1 MIKSSKTKKNGKE
14 EVPKQKSREED
25 EIIENSVRPDKLND
39 IIGRKRIK
47 KKLSM
52 MIDAAKQRKEVV
64 DHLLFY
70 GPPGLG
76 KTTFAMA
83 IAKETGGKF
92 HITSGPTIK
101 KQGDLA
107 TLLTNLYQ
115 GDVLFIDE
123 IHRLSK
129 GIEEILYP
137 AMEDRKLDIVIGKGV
152 SAKMLRLDLK
162 PFTLVGATTRIG
174 LISSP
179 MRDRFG
185 LVQRLDFL
193 GDEEL
198 SGVIIRAAGIW
209 SIEIRPD
216 AVQEVAKRSRG
227 TPRIALRLLRRVRD
241 YYQSYVK
248 DSDGIN
254 KDIVLKALEL
264 LGIDEYGLEDLD
276 RKLISTIW
284 QNYEGGPVG
293 LSTLSASVSE
303 EVGTISDVHEP
314 FLLKCGLIKLTN
326 RGRVLTSKGVEYAQ
340 KLLVAEN

>member
-1 MIKSSKTKKNGKE
+1 MIKSSKSKKDSSKDI
-14 EVPKQKSREED
+14 PKQKSREED
-25 EIIENSVRPDKLND
+25 EIIENSVRPDTLQD
-39 IIGRKRIK
+39 IIGRKKIK
-47 KKLSM
+47 RKLSM
-52 MIDAAKQRKEVV
+52 MIDAAGKRKEVV

-92 HITSGPTIK
+92 HITSGPTIQ

-107 TLLTNLYQ
+107 TLLTNLSQ

-198 SGVIIRAAGIW
+198 SGVILRAADIW
-209 SIEIRPD
+209 NIEIKPD
-216 AVQEVAKRSRG
+216 AVSEVSKRSRG

-241 YYQSYVK
+241 YYQSYIEGER
-248 DSDGIN
+248 GID
-254 KDIVLKALEL
+254 KKVVTKALKL

-303 EVGTISDVHEP
+303 DIGTISEVHEP

-340 KLLVAEN
+340 KLLLAEN